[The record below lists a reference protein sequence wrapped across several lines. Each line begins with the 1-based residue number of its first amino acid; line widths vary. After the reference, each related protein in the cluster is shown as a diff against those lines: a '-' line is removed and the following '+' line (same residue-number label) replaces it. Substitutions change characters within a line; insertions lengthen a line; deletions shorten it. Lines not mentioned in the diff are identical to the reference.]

1 MKVSRRFSRLWVFP
15 LVCLPTINLRQEGSL
30 WLKQRTA
37 AGNTIPLFNVLYDHQ
52 STIRVVLVREEAR
65 AGVMADVYGRLTGK
79 PGVAIG
85 QAAFLVHASL
95 GAIEAHVSSS
105 PTLLLTDLSDQGVFS
120 HHGPYQAGTGEYG
133 TWDARQTFPA
143 ITKETLVAT
152 TPVQAVQQTQLAR
165 KHALTGERGPVA
177 VLYHSQSLGGG
188 VGPNSMASLYA
199 TDVYLPD
206 PQPPA
211 DTTLVEQA
219 ARLLLEAQRPV
230 IIAGNVV
237 RISQA
242 FTELSTIAEALGIP
256 VATTAAGKSTFAE
269 THDLAIGVFGN
280 FGAPLANAVIA
291 DADVLLVIG
300 SKLAPTD
307 TAFETPKL
315 LDPSLQTIIQID
327 IEPKNASWTYPAE
340 VALIG
345 DAKTTLTQLPEA
357 LTSANRVTAE
367 DIAQRKASLQTARKK
382 HGFFT
387 ASELFSNAAPALPQ
401 RVIQEVH
408 KINDPNATVTCDAGE
423 NRLFMM
429 HYFQTK
435 APNTF
440 IQPAG
445 VGGMGYAI
453 PAALAAKLI
462 SPDR

>member
-1 MKVSRRFSRLWVFP
+1 
-15 LVCLPTINLRQEGSL
+15 
-30 WLKQRTA
+30 
-37 AGNTIPLFNVLYDHQ
+37 
-52 STIRVVLVREEAR
+52 
-65 AGVMADVYGRLTGK
+65 MAEVYGRLTGK

-105 PTLLLTDLSDQGVFS
+105 PMLLLTDLSDQGVFS

-133 TWDARQTFPA
+133 TWHARQTFPA
-143 ITKETLVAT
+143 ITKETFVAT

-177 VLYHSQSLGGG
+177 VLYHSQSLGGR
-188 VGPNSMASLYA
+188 VGPDSMASLYA

-269 THDLAIGVFGN
+269 THDLALGVFGN
-280 FGAPLANAVIA
+280 FGTPLANAVVA
-291 DADVLLVIG
+291 DADAVLVIG

-315 LDPSLQTIIQID
+315 LDPSRQTIIQI
-327 IEPKNASWTYPAE
+327 AAE

-387 ASELFSNAAPALPQ
+387 ASELFSNAAPVLPQ
-401 RVIQEVH
+401 RVIQELH
-408 KINDPNATVTCDAGE
+408 KIIDPNAIVTCDAGE
-423 NRLFMM
+423 TRLFMM

-453 PAALAAKLI
+453 PAALAAKPI
-462 SPDR
+462 TPDRQVVATGDLPLA